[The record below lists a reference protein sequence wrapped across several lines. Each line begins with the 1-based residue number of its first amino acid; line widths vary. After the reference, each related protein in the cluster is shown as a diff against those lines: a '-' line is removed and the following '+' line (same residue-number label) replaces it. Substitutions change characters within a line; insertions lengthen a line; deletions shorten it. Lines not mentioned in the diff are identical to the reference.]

1 MAVHVH
7 TYVHGPHL
15 GEFSALLLP
24 LYISLCDFQ
33 VFLGWHYKVST
44 NLDLIFADQF
54 IESDHYALDESP
66 LYHSWLPRKTQSLF
80 VADLGT
86 FFVRRWAQS

>member
-1 MAVHVH
+1 MAVHTH
-7 TYVHGPHL
+7 TCIGPHL

-33 VFLGWHYKVST
+33 VFLGWQDKVST
-44 NLDLIFADQF
+44 NLDLIFADQS
-54 IESDHYALDESP
+54 IESEHYALDEPP
-66 LYHSWLPRKTQSLF
+66 LYRSRLPRKIQSLF